1 MDLAFFS
8 RAERMLD
15 RRPHGGV
22 DYDLLL
28 ATLSAHQAASVTGR
42 AVSAARG
49 EALRACDRPH
59 APLVELLAAGPA
71 WREAKRA
78 QRGMFHKG
86 VARSCASTSRKAS
99 SPARLPSHFSLP
111 YRLPAYGSGTGARM
125 PGGLGDS
132 LRYE

>member
-1 MDLAFFS
+1 MDLAFLL

-42 AVSAARG
+42 AAGRG
-49 EALRACDRPH
+49 EAEAARAWDGSH
-59 APLVELLAAGPA
+59 AALVELLSAGPA
-71 WREAKRA
+71 WREARRA
-78 QRGMFHKG
+78 QRGMFSRALG
-86 VARSCASTSRKAS
+86 RRAMSTPRKAS

-111 YRLPAYGSGTGARM
+111 YRLPGYTPGTEAGM
-125 PGGLGDS
+125 PAGLGDS
-132 LRYE
+132 